1 MHLGPFGVLWITGAV
16 SRVGCPVVGGCR
28 ALAVAGSSSGE
39 SPTRLSALLPL
50 HPAGFPTSGGG
61 IPTGRRMDGEV
72 PPRREHVDEEGERLS
87 HSGCRWCD
95 DPAAPRLVGRLRDV
109 LAATVGVTVDRG
121 QRQAP
126 HRQPGLV
133 ATQICSQAQP
143 AGDVHGAGQQRSR
156 DKVRHERLSVGIGVE
171 LYRIDQ
177 VPVRL
182 DDD

>member
-16 SRVGCPVVGGCR
+16 CRVGCPVVGGCR

-39 SPTRLSALLPL
+39 SASRLPALLPL

-61 IPTGRRMDGEV
+61 ISTGRRMDGEV

-95 DPAAPRLVGRLRDV
+95 DPVAPRLVGRLRDV

-121 QRQAP
+121 QRQVLR
-126 HRQPGLV
+126 RQPAV
-133 ATQICSQAQP
+133 P
-143 AGDVHGAGQQRSR
+143 PRGQGSADADNRARSFLIKSCWQS
-156 DKVRHERLSVGIGVE
+156 DTVLAES
-171 LYRIDQ
+171 
-177 VPVRL
+177 
-182 DDD
+182 

>member
-39 SPTRLSALLPL
+39 SASRLPALLPL

-61 IPTGRRMDGEV
+61 ISTGRRMDGEV

-87 HSGCRWCD
+87 HSRCRWCD
-95 DPAAPRLVGRLRDV
+95 DPVAPRLVGRLRDV

-121 QRQAP
+121 QRQVL
-126 HRQPGLV
+126 HRQPPFLL
-133 ATQICSQAQP
+133 AAKEART
-143 AGDVHGAGQQRSR
+143 
-156 DKVRHERLSVGIGVE
+156 
-171 LYRIDQ
+171 RIIA
-177 VPVRL
+177 PVRSSSNHVGRVTL
-182 DDD
+182 CWRSPERQPGGTAHLTRLMV